1 MYPPKVEDQEVQT
14 LIRDLAAGGQLPSG
28 AAVRA
33 ALSQRYGS
41 RGGVAR
47 IYRLLAQERMRVGGT
62 ALSPIGIG
70 LVEQENR
77 NLRELLKH
85 QHQRED
91 AHQAHWDREVGQ
103 LRDRVRAL
111 EALVQQAAANG
122 DVTESVKREVE
133 GAGTRAEQLEVQLR
147 AFGPSTGRR

>member
-1 MYPPKVEDQEVQT
+1 MYPPKVEDRAVQAV
-14 LIRDLAAGGQLPSG
+14 IRDLSQAGQLPTG
-28 AAVRA
+28 AAVRT
-33 ALSQRYGS
+33 ALAERYGS

-62 ALSPIGIG
+62 TLSPIGIG

-85 QHQRED
+85 QRHRED

-103 LRDRVRAL
+103 LRDRVGAL
-111 EALVQQAAANG
+111 EALVQQTAANG
-122 DVTESVKREVE
+122 GLTESVKREVE
-133 GAGTRAEQLEVQLR
+133 GAGTRAEQLDVQLR
-147 AFGPSTGRR
+147 AFGPATGRR